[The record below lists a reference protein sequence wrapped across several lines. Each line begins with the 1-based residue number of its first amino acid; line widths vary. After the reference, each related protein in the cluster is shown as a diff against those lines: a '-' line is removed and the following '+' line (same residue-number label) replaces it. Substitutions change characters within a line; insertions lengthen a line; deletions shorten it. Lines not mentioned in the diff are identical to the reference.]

1 MYLYSYTKC
10 LNINSTK
17 NWTVFHVPWIAI
29 NALSASEEG
38 TTASSG
44 RVKVGE
50 GADGGGV
57 ATTGEGAPVLGPCSS
72 DSGC

>member
-1 MYLYSYTKC
+1 MC

-17 NWTVFHVPWIAI
+17 KLRVFHVPWIAI

-50 GADGGGV
+50 VAGGGGV
-57 ATTGEGAPVLGPCSS
+57 ATTGDGVPVLGACSS

>member
-1 MYLYSYTKC
+1 M
-10 LNINSTK
+10 
-17 NWTVFHVPWIAI
+17 
-29 NALSASEEG
+29 NAVSASEEG

-50 GADGGGV
+50 GAGGGGV
-57 ATTGEGAPVLGPCSS
+57 ATTGDGVPVLGACSS